1 MGGAPELEVA
11 KGLIANARQRLDAN
25 QLDAAM
31 RLAERARDLFF
42 GADDIQGACTGAR
55 LAAVA
60 RTRRGDL
67 GGARELYEWI
77 ADEAASNDLQGWVA
91 TARTELGNLAEMT
104 GDLLIARREHLAA
117 EAAAGASGRDDLVAM
132 TRGNLGRIRQRL
144 GELDL
149 AHADFLAALARFQ
162 AAGSAMGAINARI
175 CIGDVCRQLGRIDEA
190 SEAFDVAWSEARA
203 VGHERLEAL
212 AALNV
217 GHAARDL
224 GRRDQA
230 TRAFARTLE
239 LGDSTGDQHLLGGGH
254 LGLGLLLAETGPAED
269 ALGQF
274 EAAEKAFLAAGQVS
288 NVVACAVNAAA
299 ITCRLGDLADGRAR
313 MERALEVLEN
323 VGDAR
328 GAAEVRLALA
338 EVALAMS
345 EATSAET
352 FIAKANA
359 DDHGPRVQRRAGL
372 LGLRLAMR
380 AMEIETAH
388 VLRTSVGGLGDDLSV
403 SERFALDLVEVE
415 LDLLTGA
422 RGVLDRAVGVAD
434 GLDAHTTPR
443 EAAAAA
449 ATIGSVALWLGA
461 FDLAAERLDAAW
473 RAWERLREP
482 LGQAAVTDAQTRL
495 ALLTGGAVDVP
506 ALTARAGHL
515 DALGAVDAA
524 QSLRVL
530 VAIAQL
536 RDQRAMTPED
546 RETDA
551 VDAALLARVRSGHRL
566 GLWSD
571 LWLAA
576 TVLRDADF
584 ALEAEAMQRD
594 LEIWAPA
601 WAASSS
607 DLEAEG

>member
-42 GADDIQGACTGAR
+42 GADDVQGACTGAR

-60 RTRRGDL
+60 RSRRGDF

-77 ADEAASNDLQGWVA
+77 AEEGAANELHGWVA
-91 TARTELGNLAEMT
+91 TARTELGNLAEMS
-104 GDLLIARREHLAA
+104 GDLHIARGEHVAA
-117 EAAAGASGRDDLVAM
+117 EAAANASGRDDLVAM
-132 TRGNLGRIRQRL
+132 TRGNLGRVRQRL

-149 AHADFLAALARFQ
+149 AHEDFITALDRFV
-162 AAGSAMGAINARI
+162 AAGSPMGAINARI
-175 CIGDVCRQLGRIDEA
+175 CIGDVCRQLGKLEEA
-190 SEAFDVAWSEARA
+190 SEAFDLAWNEARA

-217 GHAARDL
+217 GHSARDL

-230 TRAFARTLE
+230 ARAFSRTLE
-239 LGDSTGDQHLLGGGH
+239 LGESTGDDHLLGGGH

-269 ALGQF
+269 ALAQF
-274 EAAEKAFLAAGQVS
+274 EAAERAFLAAGQVS

-313 MERALEVLEN
+313 MERALLVLESAS
-323 VGDAR
+323 DAR

-338 EVALAMS
+338 EVALAM
-345 EATSAET
+345 ADAASAEE
-352 FIAKANA
+352 FIAAA
-359 DDHGPRVQRRAGL
+359 DADEHGPRVQRRAGL
-372 LGLRLAMR
+372 LGLRLALR
-380 AMEIETAH
+380 SMEMETAFA
-388 VLRTSVGGLGDDLSV
+388 LRATVGRLGDDLSV
-403 SERFALDLVEVE
+403 SERFAFDLVEVE
-415 LDLLTGA
+415 LDLLSGA

-434 GLDAHTTPR
+434 GLDARATPR

-449 ATIGSVALWLGA
+449 ATVGAVALWLGA
-461 FDLAAERLDAAW
+461 YDLAAEKLAA
-473 RAWERLREP
+473 AAESWEHLREP
-482 LGQAAVTDAQTRL
+482 LGQAAALDSLARL
-495 ALLTGGAVDVP
+495 ALLTGAPLDVGE
-506 ALTARAGHL
+506 LGARASRL
-515 DALGAVDAA
+515 DDLGAVDAA
-524 QSLRVL
+524 HSLRVL
-530 VAIAQL
+530 IAIAQV
-536 RDQRAMTPED
+536 RAQRSETPED
-546 RETDA
+546 DQTDV

-584 ALEAEAMQRD
+584 AAEAEGMQRE

-601 WAASSS
+601 WALSSH
-607 DLEAEG
+607 DLAAAT

>member
-11 KGLIANARQRLDAN
+11 KGLIASARQRLDAN

-31 RLAERARDLFF
+31 RLAERARDLYF
-42 GADDIQGACTGAR
+42 GADDVQGACTGAR

-60 RTRRGDL
+60 RSRRGDL

-77 ADEAASNDLQGWVA
+77 ADEAGHTDLQGWVA
-91 TARTELGNLAEMT
+91 TARTELGNLAELT

-117 EAAAGASGRDDLVAM
+117 EVAAGASGRDDLIAM
-132 TRGNLGRIRQRL
+132 TRGNLGRVRQRL
-144 GELDL
+144 GELEL
-149 AHADFLAALARFQ
+149 ALADFDAALARFQ

-190 SEAFDVAWSEARA
+190 SAAFDQAWSEARA

-230 TRAFARTLE
+230 ARAFARTLE
-239 LGDSTGDQHLLGGGH
+239 LGEATGDEHLLGGGR
-254 LGLGLLLAETGPAED
+254 LGLGLLLAETGPAEE
-269 ALGQF
+269 ALAQF
-274 EAAEKAFLAAGQVS
+274 EAAEQAFLAAGQLS

-299 ITCRLGDLADGRAR
+299 ITCRLGALADGRGR
-313 MERALEVLEN
+313 MERALSVLEN
-323 VGDAR
+323 VADAR

-345 EATSAET
+345 EASSAES
-352 FIAKANA
+352 FIADANA
-359 DDHGPRVQRRAGL
+359 DEHGPRVQRRAGM
-372 LGLRLAMR
+372 LGLRLALR
-380 AMEIETAH
+380 SMEIETALA
-388 VLRTSVGGLGDDLSV
+388 LRATVTGLGEDLSV
-403 SERFALDLVEVE
+403 SERFALDLIEVE
-415 LDLLTGA
+415 IDLLTGT

-434 GLDAHTTPR
+434 GLDARTTPR

-449 ATIGSVALWLGA
+449 ATVGAVALWLGA
-461 FDLAAERLDAAW
+461 FDLAAEKLAHAARSW
-473 RAWERLREP
+473 DQLREP
-482 LGQAAVTDAQTRL
+482 LGQAAALDALTRL
-495 ALLTGGAVDVP
+495 ALLTGAAVDVP
-506 ALTARAGHL
+506 ALAERAARL
-515 DALGAVDAA
+515 DDLGALDAA

-530 VAIAQL
+530 TAIAQV
-536 RDQRAMTPED
+536 RDQRLASPED
-546 RETDA
+546 DGTEA

-584 ALEAEAMQRD
+584 AMEAESMQRE

-601 WAASSS
+601 WAASSR
-607 DLEAEG
+607 DLEPQG